1 MTKRIIGLVLV
12 AIALFN
18 VFLGMKAEGN
28 APVNKEIIEN
38 ASFITDGKVLP
49 ENEGK
54 VVIVQGVLEAPLPYV
69 DEETGIALYSIVNH
83 RQVEKLGIEQD
94 SDEKKSY
101 WVWSFTALPDDYGG
115 SNKIIVPNV
124 TMGEFNVTK
133 KLLMSIT
140 ANEYRTTYDKK
151 ELNRQGWS
159 TFEDDGRV
167 YLYKGGDMPCEDEAV
182 GKDERDLQG
191 ALRVS
196 YAAIP
201 GGETSEYTIIG
212 VQKSGALLEVEELD
226 LVAAHPGRLTVEEL
240 LAYADSSASSA
251 KKMSMIIA
259 AVLAVIG
266 IVMIV
271 TKEEKQG
278 GKK

>member
-1 MTKRIIGLVLV
+1 
-12 AIALFN
+12 
-18 VFLGMKAEGN
+18 
-28 APVNKEIIEN
+28 
-38 ASFITDGKVLP
+38 
-49 ENEGK
+49 
-54 VVIVQGVLEAPLPYV
+54 
-69 DEETGIALYSIVNH
+69 
-83 RQVEKLGIEQD
+83 
-94 SDEKKSY
+94 
-101 WVWSFTALPDDYGG
+101 
-115 SNKIIVPNV
+115 
-124 TMGEFNVTK
+124 
-133 KLLMSIT
+133 
-140 ANEYRTTYDKK
+140 
-151 ELNRQGWS
+151 
-159 TFEDDGRV
+159 
-167 YLYKGGDMPCEDEAV
+167 
-182 GKDERDLQG
+182 
-191 ALRVS
+191 VS